1 MPRVVF
7 DTNVWVSLAITPEG
21 TCGELLCR
29 LVTAGGEVFTS
40 DVLLNELVR
49 VVRRK
54 LRYGDDE
61 IRDLVD
67 FVRATATIV
76 EPKETV
82 RVITEKDDDNRVLE
96 CAIAADADY
105 IVSGDTK
112 HLLPLRVFQGI
123 PIRAP
128 RTVLDQLS

>member
-21 TCGELLCR
+21 TCGELLRR

-61 IRDLVD
+61 VGDLVD
-67 FVRATATIV
+67 FVRAMATVI

-96 CAIAADADY
+96 CVIAADVGY

-112 HLLPLRVFQGI
+112 HLLPLRVFEWI
-123 PIRAP
+123 PVHAP
-128 RTVLDQLS
+128 RTVLDQLN